1 LQILLPAYRFN
12 IGFQRTKSCIAEVV
26 PALLTMFNTWNKMS
40 ENVKYRTICEK
51 LICYFRNKFEY
62 EIESSIYSVTA
73 LLNTSKLRI
82 WYNRKFSEENVTI
95 ATNELVNVASTFIQT
110 DSQEKVAKKQTIT
123 HKHVDSDQEDD
134 DLMFGLFQDD
144 SDDDSSHSKSNLS
157 NTQLLKNEK
166 EIFLSL
172 LSKEEETKKT
182 SKNFWNDNK
191 KKLPNLFKVAQF
203 GFSVPASSAFIERFF
218 SVCGV
223 VCKKRCGNMSD
234 DFIVKRSFLKCHM
247 DILNELSNS

>member
-1 LQILLPAYRFN
+1 M
-12 IGFQRTKSCIAEVV
+12 

-51 LICYFRNKFEY
+51 LICCFRNKFEY
-62 EIESSIYSVTA
+62 ELESSIYSVTA

-144 SDDDSSHSKSNLS
+144 SDDDSNYSKLNLS

-166 EIFLSL
+166 EIFLNL

-182 SKNFWNDNK
+182 SKNFWNEKVLANMKKALQSDTESTSIVGGASEDSIMNLTKLLIESRK
-191 KKLPNLFKVAQF
+191 KKIIYRKENKLP
-203 GFSVPASSAFIERFF
+203 
-218 SVCGV
+218 
-223 VCKKRCGNMSD
+223 
-234 DFIVKRSFLKCHM
+234 
-247 DILNELSNS
+247 

>member
-1 LQILLPAYRFN
+1 LTLEKVEFYLQILLPAYRFN

-51 LICYFRNKFEY
+51 LICCFRNKFEY
-62 EIESSIYSVTA
+62 ELESSIYSVTA

-166 EIFLSL
+166 EIFLNL

-191 KKLPNLFKVAQF
+191 KKNAKFV
-203 GFSVPASSAFIERFF
+203 
-218 SVCGV
+218 
-223 VCKKRCGNMSD
+223 
-234 DFIVKRSFLKCHM
+234 
-247 DILNELSNS
+247 